1 MTTFRIVVERS
12 VSRPGVTIV
21 TARLY
26 AVSTNGEGS
35 PCGYLSFTE
44 SEWLLAA
51 PMLEA
56 GGFDIRDE
64 ARRKHP

>member
-12 VSRPGVTIV
+12 VARPGISIV

-26 AVSTNGEGS
+26 SVHVTGEGS

-64 ARRKHP
+64 TRRKHP